1 MNILNPKWKLA
12 RTIGSLLVGAAVVSA
27 APQKAIAQN
36 FTPEGAKEIQTGQ
49 MYPATETVAVRLIN
63 TSDAPITY
71 QAIGE
76 LENTEPQI
84 LAAGEE
90 ITLPSLEMPTSV
102 LFYRKD
108 GGLVAARAYDTF
120 TPGVLTAVISD
131 SEGLDRDDRF
141 LRIQESGQIEIR

>member
-1 MNILNPKWKLA
+1 MNILNKNWKLA
-12 RTIGSLLVGAAVVSA
+12 GTIGTLLVGAAVVSA
-27 APQKAIAQN
+27 VPQKATAQN
-36 FTPEGAKEIQTGQ
+36 FTPKGAREIQTGQ
-49 MYPATETVAVRLIN
+49 IYPVTEAVAVRLIN
-63 TSDAPITY
+63 TSNEPITY
-71 QAIGE
+71 QAVGE
-76 LENTEPQI
+76 IESSEPQI

-108 GGLVAARAYDTF
+108 GGLLAARAYDTF
-120 TPGVLTAVISD
+120 TPGLLTAVISD

>member
-1 MNILNPKWKLA
+1 MNILNPNWKLA
-12 RTIGSLLVGAAVVSA
+12 RTIGSLLVGAALVSA
-27 APQKAIAQN
+27 APQQAKAQN
-36 FTPEGAKEIQTGQ
+36 FTPKGAREIQTGQ
-49 MYPATETVAVRLIN
+49 IYPVTQEVAVRLIN
-63 TSDAPITY
+63 TSNVPITY

-76 LENTEPQI
+76 LENTEPQV

-90 ITLPSLEMPTSV
+90 VTLPSLEMPTSV

-120 TPGVLTAVISD
+120 TPGLLTAVFSD